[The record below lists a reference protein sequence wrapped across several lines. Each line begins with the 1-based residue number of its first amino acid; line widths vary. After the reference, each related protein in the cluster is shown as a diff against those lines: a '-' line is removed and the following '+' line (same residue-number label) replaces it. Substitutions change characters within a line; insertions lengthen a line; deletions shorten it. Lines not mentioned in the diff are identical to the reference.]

1 MKFATALLVVAVAAG
16 TAFAADAI
24 RAGKWEISA
33 QVQVPKL
40 PKLPPGVTLP
50 PGINL
55 GSGGINVTRTTC
67 LTESKPVPD
76 EIRSPSEQKKGD
88 CKLEKLEKDAGT
100 VRWETTCKS
109 ADATIHS
116 QGTAHYA
123 GDKMEATIKTI
134 VNNPGGPPNETSQ
147 HMTGRYLGP
156 CDAK

>member
-1 MKFATALLVVAVAAG
+1 MRLASALMLVAAAAG

-33 QVQVPKL
+33 QVQVPNM

-55 GSGGINVTRTTC
+55 GPGGVNMTRTTC

-76 EIRSPSEQKKGD
+76 DIRPPGEQKGD
-88 CKLEKLEKDAGT
+88 CKVEKLEKEAGT
-100 VRWETTCKS
+100 VRWESICKS
-109 ADATIHS
+109 GDATVRS
-116 QGTAHYA
+116 SGTARYA
-123 GDKMEATIKTI
+123 GDRMEATIKTT
-134 VNNPGGPPNETSQ
+134 VLNPGGPPNETSQ
-147 HMTGRYLGP
+147 HIAGRYLGP